1 MNSGSAWMMC
11 GDRVLAVASADGS
24 FFPFF
29 GAFHARRGTPLRA
42 NVLSGVIATVFGFA
56 AILLLNS
63 GASSTFGVVLNIAIS
78 TTLVSYIL
86 IFPAAYLLRRSY
98 PDVPRPFRL
107 GTRGNGL
114 MIACAALIT
123 LWVLLGSWTS
133 VFPGTLNRLF
143 GLGYSFKDEW
153 GVSGSTF
160 TAFTLGTLA
169 VIIIVSVIGYLQGR
183 DVRADEVSVAVAPA
197 STSGAVG

>member
-1 MNSGSAWMMC
+1 
-11 GDRVLAVASADGS
+11 
-24 FFPFF
+24 
-29 GAFHARRGTPLRA
+29 
-42 NVLSGVIATVFGFA
+42 
-56 AILLLNS
+56 
-63 GASSTFGVVLNIAIS
+63 
-78 TTLVSYIL
+78 VSYIL

>member
-1 MNSGSAWMMC
+1 
-11 GDRVLAVASADGS
+11 
-24 FFPFF
+24 
-29 GAFHARRGTPLRA
+29 
-42 NVLSGVIATVFGFA
+42 
-56 AILLLNS
+56 
-63 GASSTFGVVLNIAIS
+63 
-78 TTLVSYIL
+78 
-86 IFPAAYLLRRSY
+86 
-98 PDVPRPFRL
+98 
-107 GTRGNGL
+107 

-143 GLGYSFKDEW
+143 GLGYSFKDQW

-197 STSGAVG
+197 